1 MFEYQLDISKDSKW
15 VTITPH
21 SASYK
26 LPFYMTE
33 IGVFYAGKDY
43 FTQRDE
49 KRTYLLIYTFS
60 GEGYLNYDNTDYVLK
75 KGSILMID
83 CNKYHYYKS
92 HSEETWGFR
101 WIHFGGMCAD
111 TYMNLIMDNQNHSIL
126 MSDPLEFEDYHN
138 NLMNISSVSDTYS
151 SVCTSTYISHI
162 LMEMLSS
169 KFNEKNNKNYQQ
181 HKEDI
186 DKVIHYITKNYMN
199 EIRVDD
205 FADIIHLS
213 KYHFLKVF
221 KQYIGTSPYEYLI
234 NYRINEA
241 KILLKTTHHSISYI
255 ASAVGFLNESNFIK
269 QFKRITHLTPLNYR
283 RIWR

>member
-1 MFEYQLDISKDSKW
+1 MFEYQLDISKDSRW

-21 SASYK
+21 AASYK

-33 IGVFYAGKDY
+33 IGIFHTGKNY

-60 GEGYLNYDNTDYVLK
+60 GEGYLNYDNNDYLLK
-75 KGSILMID
+75 KGTVIIID

-92 HSEETWGFR
+92 HSEESWGFR
-101 WIHFGGMCAD
+101 WIHFGGICSE
-111 TYMNLIMDNQNHSIL
+111 TYMNLIMDAQSHSIL
-126 MSDPLEFEDYHN
+126 ISDPLGFEAYHN
-138 NLMNISSVSDTYS
+138 NLMHISRVSDTYS
-151 SVCTSTYISHI
+151 SVCTSTYLSNI
-162 LMEMLSS
+162 LMILLSS
-169 KFNEKNNKNYQQ
+169 KFNETNNKNYVQ

-186 DKVIHYITKNYMN
+186 DKVIHYIAENYMH
-199 EIRVDD
+199 EIHVDD

-241 KILLKTTHHSISYI
+241 KILLKTTNLSISSTA
-255 ASAVGFLNESNFIK
+255 ASVGFLNESNFIK

-283 RIWR
+283 KTWR